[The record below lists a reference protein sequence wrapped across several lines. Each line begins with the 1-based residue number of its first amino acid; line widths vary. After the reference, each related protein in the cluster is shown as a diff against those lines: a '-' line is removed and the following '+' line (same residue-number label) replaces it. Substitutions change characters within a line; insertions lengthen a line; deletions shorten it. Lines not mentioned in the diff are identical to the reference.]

1 MTPLQRLSEAGIL
14 LPEPMAP
21 VAAYVPCLE
30 ANGLLFVSGQVPF
43 GPDGRLIVGKLGD
56 SLDVTAG
63 GNAARAA
70 ALMVIAQ
77 INAALSG
84 RLDRVSRIVKL
95 GVFVNCTPDFTE
107 QPKVANGAS
116 ELFEL
121 VFGPSGKHAR
131 TAVGAPSL
139 PLGIAVEVDAIA
151 AIDPD

>member
-21 VAAYVPCLE
+21 VAAYVPYLE

-70 ALMVIAQ
+70 ALRA
-77 INAALSG
+77 
-84 RLDRVSRIVKL
+84 
-95 GVFVNCTPDFTE
+95 
-107 QPKVANGAS
+107 KVPG
-116 ELFEL
+116 
-121 VFGPSGKHAR
+121 
-131 TAVGAPSL
+131 T
-139 PLGIAVEVDAIA
+139 
-151 AIDPD
+151 